1 MDLRDI
7 IEGLYEKQ
15 SRMLGDPRTTP
26 EQWSALELK
35 WDRLHNEW
43 PEHPDI
49 AGAYGITLIHLGK
62 SALGAAMMERA
73 RTLGVPGPG
82 TWINQA
88 LAYKKEH
95 HDELAAKCYKK
106 ALEMADANPKLDERG
121 INYDK
126 AHALHGLAGLYVNAG
141 QPHKCVYWAEK
152 ALKVDPDDRFARW
165 NKALAHLELGEWEEG
180 FRLYD
185 EAGFIA
191 TPLKPMERKLKTYGG
206 LPKWDGTPGQT
217 VICYGEQGVGDEIMF
232 ASVLPDLMKDCRV
245 IVDCDKRIDG
255 FIKRSFPG
263 LEAVYNT
270 SDIDATFDWIKN
282 HKPDA
287 FLPMGNLGKHY
298 RKKDADFPKV
308 PYFKAD
314 SEKVEK
320 WRDLLSGY
328 KGLRVGISWA
338 GGLKTT
344 RFDKRTVPLSDWGDI
359 LQIPGVDFFSLQYRN
374 VYASKPADEAAT
386 VGNKFGVAIHHW
398 EDVIR
403 DYEETAGLLAN
414 LDLVITVNT
423 SLHHLCGAL
432 GIQQWCLTPRYVAW
446 RYGTKGP
453 SPWYGNCTMLRQRED
468 GGWSNVMAQAKSMLV
483 SRATQKV
490 AA

>member
-1 MDLRDI
+1 MTLQKLVESLI
-7 IEGLYEKQ
+7 SEQTKLFC
-15 SRMLGDPRTTP
+15 DPRTTP
-26 EQWSALELK
+26 EQMAAFEHKILKYLNQFPDHPNLLFMLGSLYGRIGKEAIAVALLERSRTMGAMGAPPL
-35 WDRLHNEW
+35 LN
-43 PEHPDI
+43 I
-49 AGAYGITLIHLGK
+49 A
-62 SALGAAMMERA
+62 
-73 RTLGVPGPG
+73 V
-82 TWINQA
+82 
-88 LAYKKEH
+88 AYKAGH
-95 HDELAAKCYKK
+95 HDEQAKKYYKLA
-106 ALEMADANPKLDERG
+106 LDEARKTPNIDDRG
-121 INYDK
+121 INIDES
-126 AHALHGLAGLYVNAG
+126 HALHGIASLHVNAG
-141 QPHKCVYWAEK
+141 RPSQCVYWADK
-152 ALKVDPDDRFARW
+152 ALKVDPTDRFALW
-165 NKALAHLELGEWEEG
+165 NKALGHLELGDWEEG

-185 EAGFIA
+185 EAGFINSQF
-191 TPLKPMERKLKTYGG
+191 KPMERKLKTYGG

-255 FIKRSFPG
+255 FIKRSFPD

-270 SDIDATFDWIKN
+270 SDIDAPYDWIKN

-287 FLPMGNLGKHY
+287 YLPMGNLGKHY

-314 SEKVEK
+314 PEKVEK
-320 WRDLLSGY
+320 WRDLLSGF
-328 KGLRVGISWA
+328 KGYRVGISWA

-344 RFDKRTVPLSDWGDI
+344 RFDKRTVPLADWADI
-359 LQIPGVDFFSLQYRN
+359 LKTPGVDFFSLQYKN

-386 VGNKFGVAIHHW
+386 VGNQTGVPIHHW

-468 GGWSNVMAQAKSMLV
+468 GGWSNVMAQAKTMLV